1 MLVVAIVA
9 FIAGYFII
17 DTIVKNSQSA
27 DIRALERKI
36 KAKDEK
42 RFSRFNITNNPN
54 DLQLT
59 KIGELETFY
68 KISLKNNPNVYLYF
82 FTWGTHQ
89 YQIKDPE
96 FDYHFDIQF
105 TAKHKNNHFIV
116 EDFIV
121 DYRNVDTG
129 NYTNILGEF
138 YCNLAGSKLIYET
151 GINLLAN
158 LIAFQKVVGT
168 KSYDYIT
175 LEISDSEFETLSA
188 NYHEIV
194 NKYKEKLRNSIG
206 VKGAEPVIITN
217 GLETEKLQ
225 EEMVVQQQT
234 EENKIILKEKFE
246 KIINDSK
253 NKQFSFKEN
262 LQKKFPNLEEYKQAN
277 ELIGQINTILEKIFE
292 ANHVAQPVNRGTYTG
307 TYEELILD
315 LQTNNL
321 PNWSE
326 NEIGLLS
333 EVLVYFFELIQEFYF
348 PDLDLKD
355 LDNFALITVKSGH
368 ILFDEYYKS

>member
-1 MLVVAIVA
+1 
-9 FIAGYFII
+9 
-17 DTIVKNSQSA
+17 
-27 DIRALERKI
+27 
-36 KAKDEK
+36 
-42 RFSRFNITNNPN
+42 
-54 DLQLT
+54 
-59 KIGELETFY
+59 
-68 KISLKNNPNVYLYF
+68 
-82 FTWGTHQ
+82 
-89 YQIKDPE
+89 
-96 FDYHFDIQF
+96 HFDIQF